1 MENIVSKYNVEIEY
15 DNGILLYNSLTDKL
29 LPINYTDYAV
39 IETLME
45 HIPVFER
52 QYPDLFHAFQNSGF
66 IIPSDF
72 DELAYIRLQN
82 KRSVFINKDY
92 KITINPTL
100 DCNLKCWYCS
110 VDYAGTQHQK
120 ERMNDETI
128 ESLKK
133 HIENLVLQQKPN
145 SVSLDWFGGEPLMYF
160 DEVISKVSEYAK
172 RVTTENNIYF
182 RQQITTN
189 ATLLNADRIKQ
200 MKEMN
205 FDFFQIAID
214 GNEKRHNQIK
224 FYIDKQGSYKDVINN
239 INLIAEIIP
248 NINIALRIN
257 YDKKTLKEII
267 DILPDFSE
275 KSKSCII
282 VDFQKVWQIN
292 ISEKDKE
299 LLEEVKE
306 SFKSSGLIPRLGIY
320 QPLSYKSCY
329 ADSINHYVI
338 NYNAKVFKCT
348 ARDYGEKLVIGE
360 LQPSGDI
367 IWRENILSKMFEKAT
382 FENQRCESCKM
393 LPLCMGPC
401 IQKNYDSKV
410 NHTTLPCTHENIDA
424 SLSSYVKGIAKQRKL
439 I

>member
-1 MENIVSKYNVEIEY
+1 MENIISKYNVEIEY

-29 LPINYTDYAV
+29 LPINYPDYAV

-45 HIPVFER
+45 HIPEFER
-52 QYPDLFHAFQNSGF
+52 QYPDLFQAFQNSGF

-82 KRSVFINKDY
+82 KRCVFINKDY
-92 KITINPTL
+92 HITINPTL

-120 ERMNDETI
+120 ERMSDETI
-128 ESLKK
+128 DSLKK
-133 HIENLVLQQKPN
+133 HIENLVFQQKAN

-172 RVTTENNIYF
+172 RVTAENNVNF

-189 ATLLNADRIKQ
+189 ATLLNESRIKQ

-224 FYIDKQGSYKDVINN
+224 FYVDKHGSYRDVVNN

-257 YDKKTLKEII
+257 YDKQTLKKIV

-275 KSKSCII
+275 KSKCRIM

-306 SFKSSGLIPRLGIY
+306 SFKSSGLIPRLGSY
-320 QPLSYKSCY
+320 LPFSYKSCY

-360 LQPSGDI
+360 LRSSGDI
-367 IWRENILSKMFEKAT
+367 IWREGILSKMFEKAT

-401 IQKNYDSKV
+401 IQKNYDSRV
-410 NHTTLPCTHENIDA
+410 NSQPLQCTHENINA
-424 SLSSYVKGIAKQRKL
+424 SLSSYVKGKAKQRNL